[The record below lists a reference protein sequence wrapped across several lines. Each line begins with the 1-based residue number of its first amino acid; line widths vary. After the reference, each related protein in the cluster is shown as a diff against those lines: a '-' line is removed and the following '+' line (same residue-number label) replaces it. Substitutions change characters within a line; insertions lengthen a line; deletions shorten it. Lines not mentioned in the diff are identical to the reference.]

1 MKSLTPSP
9 HNISDRFQLT
19 NRITGKIAT
28 IYVYNKNIAVV
39 EVNEGVNLSYASA
52 ASLLF
57 KGLLVLKNR
66 SWVYISHRVNSY
78 SVVPTDYE
86 HLHKI
91 KTLKALSIVVPK
103 GTDPST
109 TAIEQ
114 IFCRKPF
121 QLFNN
126 GLEEA
131 MLWAEKMLKDEV
143 GHLKNQRDTL
153 LF

>member
-1 MKSLTPSP
+1 MELQKS
-9 HNISDRFQLT
+9 HNISDRFILT
-19 NRITGKIAT
+19 NRINSRIAT
-28 IYVYNKNIAVV
+28 VYVYNKNILVV
-39 EVNEGVNLSYASA
+39 EVKEGVNLSYALA

-66 SWVYISHRVNSY
+66 PWVYISHRVHSY

-86 HLHKI
+86 YLHRI
-91 KTLKALSIVVPK
+91 GTLKALSIVVPS
-103 GTDPST
+103 GTEPSK

-121 QLFNN
+121 KLFDN

-131 MLWAEKMLKDEV
+131 MIWAEKVLNEEV
-143 GHLKNQRDTL
+143 DDLKNQSNS
-153 LF
+153 LFL

>member
-1 MKSLTPSP
+1 MNPLNP
-9 HNISDRFQLT
+9 HNVSDAFQLT
-19 NRITGKIAT
+19 KTITNKIAT
-28 IYVYNKNIAVV
+28 VYVYNKRIAVV
-39 EVNEGVNLSYASA
+39 GVNEGATLSYASA

-57 KGLLVLKNR
+57 KGLLTFKNR
-66 SWVYISHRVNSY
+66 PWVYISNRVNSY

-91 KTLKALSIVVPK
+91 NTLKALSIVVPE

-121 QLFNN
+121 QLFTN

-131 MLWAEKMLKDEV
+131 LVWAEKMLNDEV
-143 GHLKNQRDTL
+143 GNIENKRNSLP
-153 LF
+153 F

>member
-1 MKSLTPSP
+1 MIPLNP
-9 HNISDRFQLT
+9 HNLSDAFVLT
-19 NRITGKIAT
+19 HRIKSKIAT
-28 IYVYNKNIAVV
+28 VYVYNKNILVV

-52 ASLLF
+52 GKLLL

-66 SWVYISHRVNSY
+66 PWVYVSHRVNSY
-78 SVVPTDYE
+78 SVIPTDYE
-86 HLHKI
+86 YLHKI
-91 KTLKALSIVVPK
+91 KTLKALSIVVPT

-131 MLWAEKMLKDEV
+131 MVWAEKMLKDEV
-143 GHLKNQRDTL
+143 NGLKNQRDSL
-153 LF
+153 LL

>member
-1 MKSLTPSP
+1 MKSSSP
-9 HNISDRFQLT
+9 HHLSDRFQLT
-19 NRITGKIAT
+19 NRITSKIAT
-28 IYVYNKNIAVV
+28 IYIYNKNIAVV
-39 EVNEGVNLSYASA
+39 EVHEGVNLSYASA

-66 SWVYISHRVNSY
+66 HWVYISHRVHSY

-86 HLHKI
+86 YLHKI
-91 KTLKALSIVVPK
+91 NTLKALSIVVPT

-131 MLWAEKMLKDEV
+131 MIWAEKTLKDEV
-143 GHLKNQRDTL
+143 DGLKNHRDPL

>member
-1 MKSLTPSP
+1 MEPQNP
-9 HNISDRFQLT
+9 HNVSSDFQLT
-19 NRITGKIAT
+19 KIITSKIAT
-28 IYVYNKNIAVV
+28 VYVYNKNILVV

-57 KGLLVLKNR
+57 KGLLVLKNKP
-66 SWVYISHRVNSY
+66 WVYISHRINSY

-86 HLHKI
+86 YLHKI
-91 KTLKALSIVVPK
+91 GTLKALSIVVPTD
-103 GTDPST
+103 TDPST

-121 QLFNN
+121 KLFNN

-131 MLWAEKMLKDEV
+131 MVWADKMLKDEV
-143 GHLKNQRDTL
+143 DDLKNERNSL
-153 LF
+153 LL

>member
-9 HNISDRFQLT
+9 HDVSDRFQLT
-19 NRITGKIAT
+19 NRITSKIAT
-28 IYVYNKNIAVV
+28 IYVYNKNILVV

-52 ASLLF
+52 GKPLL

-66 SWVYISHRVNSY
+66 PWVYVSHRVNSY

-86 HLHKI
+86 YLHKI
-91 KTLKALSIVVPK
+91 KTLKALSIVVPT

-131 MLWAEKMLKDEV
+131 MLWAEKMLKDDV
-143 GHLKNQRDTL
+143 DAINKQRDML

>member
-1 MKSLTPSP
+1 MIPLNP
-9 HNISDRFQLT
+9 HNVSDTFQLT
-19 NRITGKIAT
+19 KTLTSKIAT
-28 IYVYNKNIAVV
+28 VYIYNKRIAVV

-57 KGLLVLKNR
+57 KGLMAFKNR
-66 SWVYISHRVNSY
+66 PWVYISNRVNSY

-86 HLHKI
+86 YLHKI
-91 KTLKALSIVVPK
+91 STLKALSIVVPP

-121 QLFNN
+121 QLFSD

-131 MLWAEKMLKDEV
+131 LVWAEKVLNEEV
-143 GHLKNQRDTL
+143 DDLKNERNSL
-153 LF
+153 ML

>member
-1 MKSLTPSP
+1 MESLNP
-9 HNISDRFQLT
+9 HKVSNRFQLT
-19 NRITGKIAT
+19 KIITSKIAT
-28 IYVYNKNIAVV
+28 VYFYNKNILVV

-66 SWVYISHRVNSY
+66 PWVYISHRVNSY

-86 HLHKI
+86 YLHKI
-91 KTLKALSIVVPK
+91 KTLKALSIVLPS

-121 QLFNN
+121 KLFNN

-131 MLWAEKMLKDEV
+131 MIWADKMLKDEV
-143 GHLKNQRDTL
+143 DDLKNERNSL
-153 LF
+153 LL

>member
-1 MKSLTPSP
+1 MKSPLNP
-9 HNISDRFQLT
+9 HNLSDAFVLT
-19 NRITGKIAT
+19 NRITSKIAT
-28 IYVYNKNIAVV
+28 VYVYNKNILVV
-39 EVNEGVNLSYASA
+39 EVHEGVNLSYASA

-66 SWVYISHRVNSY
+66 PWVYVSHRVNSY

-86 HLHKI
+86 YLHKI
-91 KTLKALSIVVPK
+91 NTLKALSIVVPT

-121 QLFNN
+121 KLFNN

-131 MLWAEKMLKDEV
+131 MQWAEKILKDEV
-143 GHLKNQRDTL
+143 GSLKNQRDSL
-153 LF
+153 LL

>member
-1 MKSLTPSP
+1 MEPLNP
-9 HNISDRFQLT
+9 HNISSAFQLT
-19 NRITGKIAT
+19 KTIKSKIAT
-28 IYVYNKNIAVV
+28 VYVYNKNILVV

-66 SWVYISHRVNSY
+66 PWVYISHRIHSY

-91 KTLKALSIVVPK
+91 GTLKALSIVVPS

-121 QLFNN
+121 KLFNN

-131 MLWAEKMLKDEV
+131 MIWAEKMLKDEV
-143 GHLKNQRDTL
+143 DDLKNERNSL
-153 LF
+153 LL

>member
-1 MKSLTPSP
+1 V
-9 HNISDRFQLT
+9 
-19 NRITGKIAT
+19 
-28 IYVYNKNIAVV
+28 YVP
-39 EVNEGVNLSYASA
+39 
-52 ASLLF
+52 
-57 KGLLVLKNR
+57 
-66 SWVYISHRVNSY
+66 HRVNSY

-86 HLHKI
+86 YLHKVN
-91 KTLKALSIVVPK
+91 TLKALSVVVPD

-126 GLEEA
+126 GLEGA
-131 MLWAEKMLKDEV
+131 MVWTEKTLHDEV
-143 GHLKNQRDTL
+143 NGLKNKRDSL

>member
-1 MKSLTPSP
+1 MEPQNP
-9 HNISDRFQLT
+9 HNVSSDFQLT
-19 NRITGKIAT
+19 KIITSKIAT
-28 IYVYNKNIAVV
+28 VYVYNKNILVV

-57 KGLLVLKNR
+57 KGLLVLKNKP
-66 SWVYISHRVNSY
+66 WVYISHRINSY

-86 HLHKI
+86 YLHKI
-91 KTLKALSIVVPK
+91 GTLKALSIVVPTD
-103 GTDPST
+103 TDPST

-121 QLFNN
+121 KLFNN

-131 MLWAEKMLKDEV
+131 MVWADKMLE
-143 GHLKNQRDTL
+143 
-153 LF
+153 